1 MKTGDGISPVFVVKR
16 KDMKMAINGLQ
27 KIWVRILLTVLTVTM
42 MVLIFCFSTE
52 PAERSDQTSGRFT
65 RQVIHRVYPDYESYP
80 QERKHSIYDR
90 IQHIVRKA
98 AHFTEFAILGI
109 LLRLCLESWFG
120 PWKWLPFIA
129 WAAGTFYAGTDE
141 LHQLMTDGRSGQ
153 WTDVL
158 LDSSGVLTGVALT
171 TLILWLVVRRIKR
184 KEQEKACQ

>member
-1 MKTGDGISPVFVVKR
+1 ME
-16 KDMKMAINGLQ
+16 MAINGLQ

-52 PAERSDQTSGRFT
+52 PAERSDQTSGHFA
-65 RQVIHRVYPDYESYP
+65 RQVIHRVYPDYESYS

-90 IQHIVRKA
+90 IQHLVRKA

-109 LLRLCLESWFG
+109 LLRLCVESWFG
-120 PWKWLPFIA
+120 PGKWLPLTA
-129 WAAGTFYAGTDE
+129 WAAGTLYAGTDE

-158 LDSSGVLTGVALT
+158 LDSSGVLTGVVLT
-171 TLILWLVVRRIKR
+171 TFILWLIVRRIKR
-184 KEQEKACQ
+184 KEQDKTCQ